1 MKRHPE
7 IFRQFLLIILFG
19 FLACSIDNFFEVLCR
34 CIYLGILKQD
44 LFIKESR
51 KIEKQ
56 QYTDKA

>member
-19 FLACSIDNFFEVLCR
+19 FLACSIDNFFEVLCK
-34 CIYLGILKQD
+34 CVYLSILKQD

-56 QYTDKA
+56 Q